1 MTNRKNPLKLNAL
14 QLKTMAI
21 LQYLARQENW
31 ALPADEDGNVVLRG
45 LPSPHGDHFHVGD
58 ALVRA
63 RDATGLFNRAVYT
76 ALGRR
81 GLVTPGT
88 TGFPAITPM
97 GLEYDTGISADIL
110 HRSDH

>member
-1 MTNRKNPLKLNAL
+1 
-14 QLKTMAI
+14 MAI

-31 ALPADEDGNVVLRG
+31 ALPADEGGNVALRG

-63 RDATGLFNRAVYT
+63 RDATGLFNRSVYT

-97 GLEYDTGISADIL
+97 GLDYDTGISADIL